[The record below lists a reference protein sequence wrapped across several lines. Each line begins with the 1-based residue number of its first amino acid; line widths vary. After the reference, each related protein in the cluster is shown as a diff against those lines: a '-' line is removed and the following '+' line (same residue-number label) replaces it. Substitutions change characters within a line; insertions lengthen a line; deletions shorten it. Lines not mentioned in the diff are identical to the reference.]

1 MLRARHVLGVVIA
14 LTLLAACASSDDREW
29 MKPGQTYTRADF
41 KRDVEA
47 CTRDGKLDDACMRGR
62 GWIAVSPAA
71 TDKPPA
77 ERMPRY

>member
-1 MLRARHVLGVVIA
+1 MGRVRHALGVLIA
-14 LTLLAACASSDDREW
+14 LTLLAACAPSDDREW

-47 CTRDGKLDDACMRGR
+47 CTRAGKLDDACMRER
-62 GWIAVSPAA
+62 GWIAVSPGKS
-71 TDKPPA
+71 DKQPA